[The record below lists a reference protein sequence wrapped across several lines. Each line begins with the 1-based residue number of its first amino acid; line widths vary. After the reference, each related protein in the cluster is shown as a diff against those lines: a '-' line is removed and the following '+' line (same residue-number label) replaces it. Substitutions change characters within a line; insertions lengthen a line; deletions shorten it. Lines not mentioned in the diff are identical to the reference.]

1 MKIRKLIE
9 KAQSVLDADDR
20 KTKAQKKSLKHVVK
34 KLRKHEKSLQKR
46 YRDEK
51 SDAMSAKLEDE
62 IKLAHAQRK
71 KGLQL
76 LKDLKKKS

>member
-1 MKIRKLIE
+1 MKIRRLIE
-9 KAQSVLDADDR
+9 KAQSVFDAEDR

-34 KLRKHEKSLQKR
+34 KLRKHEKSLQKQHR
-46 YRDEK
+46 EEK
-51 SDAMSAKLEDE
+51 SEAKSAKLEDQ

-71 KGLQL
+71 KGLRL